1 MENLVGKRFD
11 MLEVIEFVERTPHR
25 QNIWKCKC
33 DCGNIILLRK
43 DQFIYPYSNYRSC
56 GCWHKIESSRRP
68 KDELGRFKK
77 LERGEKK

>member
-33 DCGNIILLRK
+33 DCGKIKNRYEQSLK
-43 DQFIYPYSNYRSC
+43 DTSHY
-56 GCWHKIESSRRP
+56 H
-68 KDELGRFKK
+68 
-77 LERGEKK
+77 

>member
-33 DCGNIILLRK
+33 DCGNTIDRYEQSLK
-43 DQFIYPYSNYRSC
+43 DKDHYHSC
-56 GCWHKIESSRRP
+56 GCYS
-68 KDELGRFKK
+68 KK
-77 LERGEKK
+77 MIF